1 MDYLW
6 QQRHSS
12 SDLLGTVIN
21 VHNGDW
27 IRRGRCSVLTHG
39 HSLPDFHYDHP
50 FIILKCVYHL
60 MISTGTWLYN
70 YDKPWTVFWELL
82 CHFLDFFSIILFIML
97 SKILILTEAL
107 PWTVM
112 ASVGIHSA
120 QIKIFLQNISQ
131 KKRSKKK
138 NCHPFNIS
146 IFSLAK
152 STKIWNLNVP
162 GQLSFWMKFNCSL
175 KFPYANTDLYFYV
188 VWYSGLILWN

>member
-39 HSLPDFHYDHP
+39 HSLPDFHYDHT
-50 FIILKCVYHL
+50 FTILKCVYNL
-60 MISTGTWLYN
+60 ISTWLYN
-70 YDKPWTVFWELL
+70 YDQHWTVFWELL
-82 CHFLDFFSIILFIML
+82 CHFLDFFSHHFVDYTKWWLVLVHILHKF
-97 SKILILTEAL
+97 
-107 PWTVM
+107 
-112 ASVGIHSA
+112 
-120 QIKIFLQNISQ
+120 KIFCKTSR
-131 KKRSKKK
+131 KKKKQKK

-152 STKIWNLNVP
+152 FEFENPPKYEISMFLANLAFEWNLIVALNFLMP
-162 GQLSFWMKFNCSL
+162 I
-175 KFPYANTDLYFYV
+175 
-188 VWYSGLILWN
+188 LIHIFM

>member
-82 CHFLDFFSIILFIML
+82 FHFLDFFPIILLITP

-112 ASVGIHSA
+112 ASVGTHSA
-120 QIKIFLQNISQ
+120 QKKFFAKHLA
-131 KKRSKKK
+131 KKRNKKK
-138 NCHPFNIS
+138 TAILSIYQYFLLLNPPKYEIS
-146 IFSLAK
+146 MFLANLAFE
-152 STKIWNLNVP
+152 WNLIVALNFLMP
-162 GQLSFWMKFNCSL
+162 I
-175 KFPYANTDLYFYV
+175 
-188 VWYSGLILWN
+188 LIYIFM

>member
-39 HSLPDFHYDHP
+39 HSLPDFHYDHT
-50 FIILKCVYHL
+50 FTILKCVYHL

-82 CHFLDFFSIILFIML
+82 CHFLDFFSIILFITL
-97 SKILILTEAL
+97 SKILILTEAI

-112 ASVGIHSA
+112 ASVGTHSA
-120 QIKIFLQNISQ
+120 QIKNFLQNISQ
-131 KKRSKKK
+131 KKETKKK
-138 NCHPFNIS
+138 LPSFQYIN
-146 IFSLAK
+146 IFS
-152 STKIWNLNVP
+152 
-162 GQLSFWMKFNCSL
+162 C
-175 KFPYANTDLYFYV
+175 
-188 VWYSGLILWN
+188 

>member
-27 IRRGRCSVLTHG
+27 IRRGRCSVLTHD
-39 HSLPDFHYDHP
+39 HSLPDFHYDHT
-50 FIILKCVYHL
+50 FTILKCVYDL
-60 MISTGTWLYN
+60 MTSTWLYN
-70 YDKPWTVFWELL
+70 YDKHLTVFWELL
-82 CHFLDFFSIILFIML
+82 CHFLDFFSIILFITL
-97 SKILILTEAL
+97 SRILILTEAI

-112 ASVGIHSA
+112 ASVGPILHKF
-120 QIKIFLQNISQ
+120 KIFCKTSR
-131 KKRSKKK
+131 KKKKQKK

-152 STKIWNLNVP
+152 FEFENPPKYEISMFLANLAFEWNLIVALNFLMP
-162 GQLSFWMKFNCSL
+162 I
-175 KFPYANTDLYFYV
+175 
-188 VWYSGLILWN
+188 LIYIFM

>member
-82 CHFLDFFSIILFIML
+82 CHFLDFFSIILHHL
-97 SKILILTEAL
+97 A
-107 PWTVM
+107 
-112 ASVGIHSA
+112 
-120 QIKIFLQNISQ
+120 
-131 KKRSKKK
+131 KKRNQKK